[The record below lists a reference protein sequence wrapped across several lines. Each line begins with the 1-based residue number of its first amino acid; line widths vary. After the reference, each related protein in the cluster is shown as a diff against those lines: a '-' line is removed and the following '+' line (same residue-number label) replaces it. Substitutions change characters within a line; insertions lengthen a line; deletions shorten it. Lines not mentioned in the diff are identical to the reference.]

1 MAHRLRTALR
11 AQDILSRLS
20 GDDFLAI
27 LPGAGQQEAA
37 RGAQAVLDA
46 VALPLR
52 LGGQEIFL
60 TASIGIALF
69 PADADQLE
77 VLLKHAETAMYRA
90 KSDGRNG
97 SCFFTPEMQARSA
110 RLIALSHALKQA
122 QQRGEL
128 RLVYQPQLRLSEC
141 RVFGAEALLR
151 WDSPQ
156 WGAVSP
162 AEFIPIAESSG
173 LIVSIGDWVLRTA
186 LRQIRTWLD
195 HGLSGLV
202 IAVNLSA
209 VQFDQPDLPDR
220 ISRMLEEAGVPPH
233 CLELELTEAAAM
245 KTPETAAQK
254 IQDLHQRGI
263 RLAIDDFGTGYSSLS
278 YLKRFKIHKLKID
291 QSFVRDIDSD
301 VDDQAIASAI
311 IQMAR
316 SLSMGTIAE
325 GVETAEQLDFLR
337 ASGCDD
343 IQGYHFSRPL
353 EPDAFEHF
361 VQRYG

>member
-1 MAHRLRTALR
+1 
-11 AQDILSRLS
+11 
-20 GDDFLAI
+20 
-27 LPGAGQQEAA
+27 
-37 RGAQAVLDA
+37 
-46 VALPLR
+46 
-52 LGGQEIFL
+52 
-60 TASIGIALF
+60 
-69 PADADQLE
+69 
-77 VLLKHAETAMYRA
+77 MYRA

-110 RLIALSHALKQA
+110 RLIALGHALKQA

-128 RLVYQPQLRLSEC
+128 RLVYQPQLRLSEQHI
-141 RVFGAEALLR
+141 FGAEALLR
-151 WDSPQ
+151 WDSPR

-173 LIVSIGDWVLRTA
+173 LIVPIGDWVLRTA
-186 LRQIRTWLD
+186 LRQIRAWLD
-195 HGLSGLV
+195 RGLSDLV
-202 IAVNLSA
+202 VAVNLSA

-220 ISRMLEEAGVPPH
+220 ISQLLEEAGVPPR

-301 VDDQAIASAI
+301 MDDQAIASAI

-361 VQRYG
+361 VQRYGRGAGGRAPEA

>member
-1 MAHRLRTALR
+1 LKENITEKKQAAARIQQLSHYDQLTGLPNRTLLHEHFQYASRQFRALAVLWIDLDRFKDINDSLGHQAGDTLLQEMAHRLRTALR

-128 RLVYQPQLRLSEC
+128 RLVYQPQL
-141 RVFGAEALLR
+141 
-151 WDSPQ
+151 
-156 WGAVSP
+156 
-162 AEFIPIAESSG
+162 
-173 LIVSIGDWVLRTA
+173 
-186 LRQIRTWLD
+186 
-195 HGLSGLV
+195 
-202 IAVNLSA
+202 
-209 VQFDQPDLPDR
+209 
-220 ISRMLEEAGVPPH
+220 
-233 CLELELTEAAAM
+233 
-245 KTPETAAQK
+245 
-254 IQDLHQRGI
+254 
-263 RLAIDDFGTGYSSLS
+263 
-278 YLKRFKIHKLKID
+278 
-291 QSFVRDIDSD
+291 
-301 VDDQAIASAI
+301 
-311 IQMAR
+311 
-316 SLSMGTIAE
+316 
-325 GVETAEQLDFLR
+325 
-337 ASGCDD
+337 
-343 IQGYHFSRPL
+343 
-353 EPDAFEHF
+353 
-361 VQRYG
+361 